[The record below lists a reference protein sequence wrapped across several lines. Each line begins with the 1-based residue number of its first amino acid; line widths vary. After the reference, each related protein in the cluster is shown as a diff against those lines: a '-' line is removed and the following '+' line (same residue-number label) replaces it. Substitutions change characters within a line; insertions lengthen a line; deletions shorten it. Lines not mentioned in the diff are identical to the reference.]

1 MATKKAVS
9 SKQVTENRKRKCAE
23 KAASKGR
30 KSSVVPKNPKISEDT
45 EVPKSQSAKASM
57 KTVSRLPV
65 GEPKSAKTPTT
76 MEELLAFSDHKI
88 RGLKR
93 GQVVAGVVTE
103 KTKKVLYIDI
113 GGKSDAMVI
122 DREMKAA
129 EEYVKALKAGDKVQA
144 IVTQLEN
151 DRGQTLLSL
160 KNAAQDSIW
169 GEFEKMLESGQSVR
183 VRGKEVNPGGLIV
196 MSRGLQGFVPSSQ
209 FGEEKADKIKDYIN
223 QELEVKVIEVDREK
237 NRLIF
242 SEREVSEAGVI
253 EAQKEALKKV
263 KKGDVFDGE
272 VVGIM
277 PFGLFVRVRVSPK
290 GKVPRVPKGEV
301 SREGRV
307 PQVPR
312 EESEQLEARDT
323 RDTSDSRGT
332 FLEGL
337 VHISEI
343 SWEKV
348 EDPKAYYKEGDK
360 VKVQVLAIDEKSGKL
375 NLSIKQL
382 LDDPWQEIEK
392 KYPVEGRVKG
402 EVVRLA
408 PFGVFIQL
416 EPGIEGLIHLSKIP
430 SEKSLKEG
438 EKVACFVES
447 LDKKNRRLSL
457 GLVLTQK
464 PVGYK

>member
-1 MATKKAVS
+1 LKKPKDPKTS
-9 SKQVTENRKRKCAE
+9 
-23 KAASKGR
+23 AA
-30 KSSVVPKNPKISEDT
+30 
-45 EVPKSQSAKASM
+45 AKAKSGKQKPKV
-57 KTVSRLPV
+57 KTKTASVKRIANSDIGRRASSQNLKDSNPPA
-65 GEPKSAKTPTT
+65 GGPKAPKFPKTPTT
-76 MEELLAFSDHKI
+76 MEELMALDGFRVH
-88 RGLKR
+88 GLKR
-93 GQVVAGVVTE
+93 GQIIEGVVVE
-103 KTKKVLYIDI
+103 KTKKILYIDI

-129 EEYVKALKAGDKVQA
+129 EEYVKTLKVGDKVQA

-169 GEFEKMLESGQSVR
+169 GEFEKLLESGKMTR

-196 MSRGLQGFVPSSQ
+196 MARGLQGFVPSSQ
-209 FGEEKADKIKDYIN
+209 FGEERAEKIKELVN
-223 QELEVKVIEVDREK
+223 QEIEVKVIEVDREK

-242 SEREVSEAGVI
+242 SEREVSEAGMI
-253 EAQKEALKKV
+253 EAQKQALKGV
-263 KKGDVFDGE
+263 KNGQVFDGE

-277 PFGLFVRVRVSPK
+277 PFGLFVRVEVTK
-290 GKVPRVPKGEV
+290 ETKGE
-301 SREGRV
+301 EGV
-307 PQVPR
+307 
-312 EESEQLEARDT
+312 
-323 RDTSDSRGT
+323 

-348 EDPKAYYKEGDK
+348 DDPKTYYKEGDK

-375 NLSIKQL
+375 NLSVKQL
-382 LDDPWQEIEK
+382 LDDPWEEIEK

-408 PFGVFIQL
+408 PFGVFVQL

-430 SEKSLKEG
+430 SDKSLKEG
-438 EKVACFVES
+438 DSVACFVES

>member
-1 MATKKAVS
+1 MATKKAVN
-9 SKQVTENRKRKCAE
+9 SKQTTENRKRKSAK
-23 KAASKGR
+23 KAASKGS
-30 KSSVVPKNPKISEDT
+30 KSSVVPKNPKDT
-45 EVPKSQSAKASM
+45 EAPKSQSSKASR
-57 KTVSRLPV
+57 KTASKSPA
-65 GEPKSAKTPTT
+65 GEPKSARTPTT
-76 MEELLAFSDHKI
+76 MEELLALSDHKI
-88 RGLKR
+88 HGLKR
-93 GQVVAGVVTE
+93 GQVIAGVVTE

-129 EEYVKALKAGDKVQA
+129 EEYVKTLKAGDKVQA

-169 GEFEKMLESGQSVR
+169 GEFEKLLESGQSVR

-196 MSRGLQGFVPSSQ
+196 MVRGLQGFVPSSQ

-242 SEREVSEAGVI
+242 SEREVSEAGMI

-263 KKGDVFDGE
+263 KKGEIFEGE

-277 PFGLFVRVRVSPK
+277 PFGLFVRVEVVPNAKKSSAKSQK
-290 GKVPRVPKGEV
+290 GQRRKDG
-301 SREGRV
+301 
-307 PQVPR
+307 QN
-312 EESEQLEARDT
+312 ESV
-323 RDTSDSRGT
+323 

-408 PFGVFIQL
+408 PFGVFVQL

-438 EKVACFVES
+438 EKIACFVES